1 MSPRVGL
8 GVFGVVACA
17 LASATGCASRAIP
30 VAVRAAA
37 NAEAADDAALFDGV
51 HFSVAE
57 PADAIVRV
65 VGPKMTCTGTLIADD
80 RVLTAH
86 HCVVE
91 RGEHGEFLPKLAAAS
106 TTQVELGGD
115 YLPWGT
121 VGVRA
126 IVAPPCGEA
135 GGRGDVAV
143 LVLERKLVGMTP
155 YAIRIEQPPA
165 RGEMLDPM
173 GFGRCAA
180 SASGIRR
187 RNREGGALDTLHSGT
202 FDMSASICPGDSGGP
217 VLARTTHAVVGV
229 VSLSAMDSDESTK
242 ALSVMARLD
251 AFRQMFVYARA
262 ISDGADPADL
272 PPLSCD
278 P

>member
-1 MSPRVGL
+1 MV
-8 GVFGVVACA
+8 
-17 LASATGCASRAIP
+17 LAAVSGCASHAP
-30 VAVRAAA
+30 AVAVRAAS
-37 NAEAADDAALFDGV
+37 NAEAADEAALFDGV

-65 VGPKMTCTGTLIADD
+65 VGPKMTCTGTLVADD

-86 HCVVE
+86 HCLVE
-91 RGEHGEFLPKLAAAS
+91 RGDHGEFLPKLVDAS
-106 TTQVELGGD
+106 IVQVELGGD

-155 YAIRIEQPPA
+155 FAVRLEQPPV
-165 RGEMLDPM
+165 RGERLDPM

-180 SASGIRR
+180 SPSGIRR
-187 RNREGGALDTLHSGT
+187 RNRDGGPLDTLHSGT

-217 VLARTTHAVVGV
+217 VLARTTNAVVGV
-229 VSLSAMDSDESTK
+229 VSLSAMDSDESTS
-242 ALSVMARLD
+242 ALSVMARID
-251 AFRQMFVYARA
+251 AFRSMFVYARS

>member
-1 MSPRVGL
+1 M
-8 GVFGVVACA
+8 ACA
-17 LASATGCASRAIP
+17 LGLASVSGCASHAPP

-37 NAEAADDAALFDGV
+37 DAVAENEAALFDGA
-51 HFSVAE
+51 HFSVAA

-65 VGPKMTCTGTLIADD
+65 VGPKMTCTGTLVADD

-86 HCVVE
+86 HCIVE
-91 RGEHGEFLPKLAAAS
+91 RGDHGEFLPKLMDSS
-106 TTQVELGGD
+106 TVQVELGGD

-155 YAIRIEQPPA
+155 FAVRIEQPPV
-165 RGEMLDPM
+165 RGEGLDPF

-180 SASGIRR
+180 SPSGIQR
-187 RNREGGALDTLHSGT
+187 RNREGGTLDTLHSGT

-217 VLARTTHAVVGV
+217 VLSRTTHAVVGV

-242 ALSVMARLD
+242 ALSVMARID
-251 AFRQMFVYARA
+251 AFRSMFVYARA

-278 P
+278 Q